1 MSQQP
6 APAIQAINLHRT
18 FEANRKLFRK
28 SEIVTAV
35 EDVSLNVEPGIVY
48 GLLGPNGAGKTTTI
62 KMLSTLLVPT
72 SGQALV
78 AGFNVAT
85 EEREVRKR
93 LGVVLG
99 GDRGLYGKLTARDNL
114 TYFGHLYG
122 MNRHDIPGRVEEM
135 LKLVELGHRADH
147 RVEGFSRGM
156 KQRVHLAKALLHN
169 PPVIFLDEPS
179 IGLDPAAA
187 VAVRQIIARLVPE
200 HTVLLTTHYLH
211 EADELCSRI
220 AIIDQGRI
228 LVEDTPDG
236 IKRRVGGEQRY
247 VVRVHGNHNGVVAGA
262 LRCLPSVRGVETL
275 ETGLDETTFNVS
287 CDQHTPV
294 LNDVIGS
301 LIERGIRIESI
312 QASDPT
318 LEDAFLALTNGG
330 GE

>member
-1 MSQQP
+1 MTGGTTH
-6 APAIQAINLHRT
+6 AIEARNLRRT
-18 FEANRKLFRK
+18 FEANRKLFR
-28 SEIVTAV
+28 SGETITAV
-35 EDVSLNVEPGIVY
+35 EDVSLQVEPGIIY

-78 AGFNVAT
+78 AGYDVAT

-122 MNRHDIPGRVEEM
+122 MPRHSIEKRVDEM
-135 LKLVELGHRADH
+135 LDLVDLRHRAGH

-156 KQRVHLAKALLHN
+156 KQRIHLAKALLHN

-187 VAVRQIIARLVPE
+187 VTIRKVIARLVPE

-211 EADELCSRI
+211 EADDLCSRI
-220 AIIDQGRI
+220 AIIDKGLI
-228 LVEDTPDG
+228 LVEDTPAG

-247 VVRVHGNHNGVVAGA
+247 VVKVRGSHNGVVTDE
-262 LRCLPSVRGVETL
+262 LRRLPSVRAVEL
-275 ETGLDETTFNVS
+275 IQTGINETTFTMR
-287 CDQHTPV
+287 CDQNGSILDEAVRV
-294 LNDVIGS
+294 LQACGA
-301 LIERGIRIESI
+301 RIESI
-312 QASDPT
+312 QAVDPT
-318 LEDAFLALTNGG
+318 LEDAFLALTNGA
-330 GE
+330 E

>member
-28 SEIVTAV
+28 SEVVTAV
-35 EDVSLNVEPGIVY
+35 EDVSLNVEPGIIY

-72 SGQALV
+72 SGKALV
-78 AGFNVAT
+78 AGFDVAT
-85 EEREVRKR
+85 EEREVRRR

-135 LKLVELGHRADH
+135 LKLVDLGHRADH

-169 PPVIFLDEPS
+169 PPVVFLDEPS

-247 VVRVHGNHNGVVAGA
+247 VVRVHGNHNGLVAGA
-262 LRCLPSVRGVETL
+262 LRCLPSVRGVETI

-287 CDQHTPV
+287 CDQHAPV
-294 LNDVIGS
+294 LNDVVSS
-301 LIERGIRIESI
+301 LIDRGIRVESI

-330 GE
+330 GG

>member
-1 MSQQP
+1 MHQQHQP
-6 APAIQAINLHRT
+6 AIEALSLRRT
-18 FEANRKLFRK
+18 FEANRTMFRRG
-28 SEIVTAV
+28 EVITAV
-35 EDVSLNVEPGIVY
+35 EDVSLSVEPGIIY

-78 AGFNVAT
+78 AGFDVAT
-85 EEREVRKR
+85 EEREVRRR

-122 MNRHDIPGRVEEM
+122 MPRDTIAKRVDQMLEM
-135 LKLVELGHRADH
+135 VDLGHRAGH

-187 VAVRQIIARLVPE
+187 VTIRKVIARLVPE

-211 EADELCSRI
+211 EADDLCSRI
-220 AIIDQGRI
+220 AIIDKGRI
-228 LVEDTPDG
+228 LVEDTPAG

-247 VVRVHGNHNGVVAGA
+247 VVRVRGSHNGVVTEE
-262 LRCLPSVRGVETL
+262 LRRLPSVRAVESSQS
-275 ETGLDETTFNVS
+275 GINETTFTLMCAEHDSILDEAVR
-287 CDQHTPV
+287 V
-294 LNDVIGS
+294 LQGQGV
-301 LIERGIRIESI
+301 RIEAI
-312 QASDPT
+312 QAVDPT
-318 LEDAFLALTNGG
+318 LEDAFLALTNGAG
-330 GE
+330 

>member
-1 MSQQP
+1 MSERHIR
-6 APAIQAINLHRT
+6 AIEARNLHRT
-18 FEANRKLFRK
+18 FEANRKLFRGG
-28 SEIVTAV
+28 EQITAV
-35 EDVSLNVEPGIVY
+35 EDVSLNVEPGIIY

-78 AGFNVAT
+78 AGYDVAT
-85 EEREVRKR
+85 QEREVRRR

-122 MNRHDIPGRVEEM
+122 MPRDTIARRVDEM
-135 LKLVELGHRADH
+135 LDMVDLRERGGH

-156 KQRVHLAKALLHN
+156 KQRIHLAKALLHN

-187 VAVRQIIARLVPE
+187 VTIRKVIARLVPE

-211 EADELCSRI
+211 EADELCARI
-220 AIIDQGRI
+220 AIIDKGRI
-228 LVEDTPDG
+228 LVEDTPAG
-236 IKRRVGGEQRY
+236 IKHRVGGEQRY
-247 VVRVHGNHNGVVAGA
+247 VVKVRGSHNGVVTDQ
-262 LRCLPSVRGVETL
+262 LRRLPSVRAVDLEPSGANETVF
-275 ETGLDETTFNVS
+275 TMR
-287 CDQHTPV
+287 CDQENSILDDAVRV
-294 LNDVIGS
+294 LQGQGV
-301 LIERGIRIESI
+301 RIESI
-312 QASDPT
+312 QAVAPT

-330 GE
+330 G

>member
-28 SEIVTAV
+28 GEIVTAV
-35 EDVSLNVEPGIVY
+35 EDVSLNVEPGIIY

-72 SGQALV
+72 SGRALV
-78 AGFNVAT
+78 AGYDVAH
-85 EEREVRKR
+85 EAREVRKR

-122 MNRHDIPGRVEEM
+122 MNRREIPGRVEEM

-169 PPVIFLDEPS
+169 PPVVFLDEPS

-187 VAVRQIIARLVPE
+187 VAVRQIIARLVPQ

-220 AIIDQGRI
+220 AIIDHGRI

-236 IKRRVGGEQRY
+236 IKRRVGGEQRL

-262 LRCLPSVRGVETL
+262 LRCLPSVRAVETVP
-275 ETGLDETTFNVS
+275 TGPGETTFNIS
-287 CDQHTPV
+287 CDKEAAV
-294 LNDVIGS
+294 LNDVVGS
-301 LIERGIRIESI
+301 LIERGIRVSSI
-312 QASDPT
+312 QAADPT